1 MRKMILICA
10 AALLGMISSCSKA
23 DMEADGPGEL
33 INLTG
38 SVVDENSIPVN
49 HKKVTAEWDAKDS
62 PIEVYSSSK
71 GIFMLELDA
80 TGLDYP
86 LMITLTFTD
95 IDGEDNGGLFMQS
108 VSKVVF
114 MEKDD
119 PTDEIPSIPTY
130 QLTRAT
136 ASESS
141 QQSL

>member
-10 AALLGMISSCSKA
+10 AALLSMISSCSKA
-23 DMEADGPGEL
+23 DMEAADSGEFIIL
-33 INLTG
+33 AGI
-38 SVVDENSIPVN
+38 VVDENSVPVN
-49 HKKVTAEWDAKDS
+49 HIKVTAEWDSKDS

-95 IDGEDNGGLFMQS
+95 IDGEDNGGIFMQS

-130 QLTRAT
+130 QLTHAT

>member
-1 MRKMILICA
+1 
-10 AALLGMISSCSKA
+10 
-23 DMEADGPGEL
+23 MEAADSGEFIIL
-33 INLTG
+33 AGI
-38 SVVDENSIPVN
+38 VVDENSVPVN
-49 HKKVTAEWDAKDS
+49 HIKVTAEWDSKDS

-95 IDGEDNGGLFMQS
+95 IDGEDNGGIFMQS

-130 QLTRAT
+130 QLTHAT

>member
-1 MRKMILICA
+1 MRRMIIICA

-23 DMEADGPGEL
+23 DMEVAGPGEL
-33 INLTG
+33 ISLIG
-38 SVVDENSIPVN
+38 LVVDENSVPIN
-49 HKKVTAEWDAKDS
+49 HIKVTAEWDSKDS

-95 IDGEDNGGLFMQS
+95 IDGEDNGGIFMQS

-130 QLTRAT
+130 QLTHAT